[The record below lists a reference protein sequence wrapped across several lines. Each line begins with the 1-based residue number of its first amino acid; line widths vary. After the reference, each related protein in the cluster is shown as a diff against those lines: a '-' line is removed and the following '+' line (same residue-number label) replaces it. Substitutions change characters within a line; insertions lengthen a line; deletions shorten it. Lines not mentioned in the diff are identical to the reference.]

1 MTTLELEGQK
11 ALLVRDILTE
21 INDKNAL
28 EKLRRALERIMKSKN
43 TDEVEAEETISKKEL
58 LAGIDA
64 GLGEAKQT
72 MTGQLKAKTAR
83 EFADE
88 L

>member
-58 LAGIDA
+58 LAGADA
-64 GLGEAKQT
+64 RWGEAKQT

-83 EFADE
+83 KFADE

>member
-28 EKLRRALERIMKSKN
+28 EKLRRAL
-43 TDEVEAEETISKKEL
+43 
-58 LAGIDA
+58 
-64 GLGEAKQT
+64 
-72 MTGQLKAKTAR
+72 
-83 EFADE
+83 
-88 L
+88 